1 MTAADGWKRTLKV
14 SDSLSV
20 AANTC
25 KTPAFR
31 TLAIHICIYIYIY
44 GSIHLI
50 VNPSVHVKKIQFG
63 RFPEIEWQKDT
74 TSVSSRN
81 VPLEQ
86 HAAFSQQAGL
96 QQPAEKDRQRT
107 RRHSTASP
115 AETCSTLYFFVRT
128 WGRHLIFFSVPVCP
142 THAETLLNATTADAQ
157 INRNI
162 RSEWVCICNWTRQTI
177 KDRYGYNAEAPSS
190 RGGLLLATASWSRL
204 GWPCWGVACPAG

>member
-1 MTAADGWKRTLKV
+1 M

-25 KTPAFR
+25 ETPAFR

-63 RFPEIEWQKDT
+63 RFPEIEWQKDK

-96 QQPAEKDRQRT
+96 QQPAEKDK
-107 RRHSTASP
+107 A
-115 AETCSTLYFFVRT
+115 A
-128 WGRHLIFFSVPVCP
+128 G
-142 THAETLLNATTADAQ
+142 
-157 INRNI
+157 
-162 RSEWVCICNWTRQTI
+162 
-177 KDRYGYNAEAPSS
+177 SS
-190 RGGLLLATASWSRL
+190 NRGGIR
-204 GWPCWGVACPAG
+204 